1 MAKPRFFISSTY
13 YDLKSIRSELEA
25 FLSNLGYEPVLNEK
39 GHISY
44 GSKEKLEEYCY
55 KEIQLCDILI
65 SVIGGRYGSK
75 SSHEDDT
82 VSQHELR
89 TALSLGK
96 QVFIFI
102 DKSVKAEHKFYQA
115 NKDNPSTKYTWVEN
129 KKVFEILDFVDSLP
143 LNNATFGF
151 DTGQEILFYLKEQ
164 LAGLFKNLLIESS
177 KANEVVLIR
186 DLKENI
192 DTLRQLVTLISKNNT
207 PKQDAVHEVL
217 TLQHPAFSKLKTVL
231 KIQHRVVF
239 LTISEL
245 KSLVGAYGYK
255 FQETAP
261 WDADSDELEFLRLM
275 PDQST
280 NKLVVKVTV
289 FENDQLKMV
298 DPSEWDESQIFV
310 IKLPASKNED
320 DIPF

>member
-25 FLSNLGYEPVLNEK
+25 FLTNLGYEPVLNEK

-55 KEIQLCDILI
+55 KEIQLCDVLI
-65 SVIGGRYGSK
+65 SVIGGRYGSR

-89 TALSLGK
+89 TALNLGK
-96 QVFIFI
+96 QVFIFV
-102 DKSVKAEHKFYQA
+102 DKSVKAEHRFYLV
-115 NKDNPSTKYTWVEN
+115 NKTNQDTKYTSVDN

-151 DTGQEILFYLKEQ
+151 DTGQEILLYLKEQ
-164 LAGLFKNLLIESS
+164 LSGLFKNLLIESS

-192 DTLRQLVTLISKNNT
+192 DTLRQLVSLISKNNA
-207 PKQDAVHEVL
+207 PKLDAIHEVL
-217 TLQHPAFSKLKTVL
+217 TLQHPAFARLKTVL

-239 LTISEL
+239 LTASEL
-245 KSLVGAYGYK
+245 KTLVAAYGYK
-255 FQETAP
+255 FQETVP
-261 WDADSDELEFLRLM
+261 WDSNDNDLEFLRLM

-280 NKLVVKVTV
+280 NKLVVKGEI
-289 FENDQLKMV
+289 FEEDRLKMV
-298 DPSEWDESQIFV
+298 DPSEWDDDYIFV
-310 IKLPASKNED
+310 SKIPAVKNEED
-320 DIPF
+320 VPF